1 MRSSP
6 PQVRNWLA
14 DTQAMA
20 IEDRDYMRDKHRRAS
35 SGGNGGK
42 SSRDWKRILRLGALI
57 GAVTAGLWFLRS

>member
-1 MRSSP
+1 MGI
-6 PQVRNWLA
+6 Q
-14 DTQAMA
+14 
-20 IEDRDYMRDKHRRAS
+20 DRDYMRDKHRRAS